1 MHTIAGIS
9 PNADARKCRAR
20 FVLTYGNP
28 SSTQTFEDT
37 AIISVNIISE
47 YSENS
52 ASEPICE
59 LNVVLDNSNRLF
71 NVTDKNN
78 LYYSLSTRTTYGEIY
93 VSSVCY
99 GTSNIFLKKT
109 KLQYDSISFQKNNV
123 TLKFYDPFGFE
134 TLDGFGMAGV
144 CNRSD
149 GTPRAIVDD
158 IMESHYFAARC
169 EISDELNNAR
179 KLSASNFE
187 KNNLT
192 MSQRVGLKRIALLLS
207 SATSQTVI
215 CYMDDNG
222 NLKYAYQKNI
232 ADKTETLTETDYFD
246 FRIEPPETKNGAV
259 IGCFNDRG
267 NILRELGDTICIT
280 QEAETFHMRIFR
292 ISYTYI
298 NGVLSAENKG
308 YILT

>member
-28 SSTQTFEDT
+28 SSTLTFEDT
-37 AIISVNIISE
+37 TIISVNIISE
-47 YSENS
+47 YSEIS
-52 ASEPICE
+52 DSEPICE

-93 VSSVCY
+93 ISSVCY
-99 GTSNIFLKKT
+99 GSSNIFLKKT

-123 TLKFYDPFGFE
+123 TLKFYDPFAFE
-134 TLDGFGMAGV
+134 ALDGFGMTGA
-144 CNRSD
+144 CNRTD
-149 GTPRAIVDD
+149 GTARAIVDY
-158 IMESHYFAARC
+158 IMDSLYFAARC
-169 EISDELNNAR
+169 EISDELNNVR
-179 KLSASNFE
+179 KFSASNFE
-187 KNNLT
+187 KNGLT
-192 MSQRVGLKRIALLLS
+192 MSQRAGLKRIALLLS
-207 SATSQTVI
+207 ATTNKTVI
-215 CYMDDNG
+215 CHMDDNG
-222 NLKYAYQKNI
+222 NLKYAYQKII

-246 FRIEPPETKNGAV
+246 FRIEPPEAKNGNA

-280 QEAETFHMRIFR
+280 QESETFHMRIFR